1 MDPIGDSDGRHPAIG
16 WASRLLRWLAIP
28 FVLGAIGVINTWD
41 LPTYLGIIVATY
53 LLNHYRQ
60 SQDDFTLGLAVRVLF
75 RGALFAGAL
84 LVATY
89 LLYFPFFANY
99 QAPAETGVGLVRT
112 NTPLDQHLKIWGFFL
127 FIIVS
132 WLGLSLLYPDT
143 RNSLLRTISLFLR
156 HWNVWPHLSE
166 VYHTVVKRQTE
177 AYRLGLWSI
186 GFLLLA
192 SLGLFLLGYRVPAYL
207 FPLVVA
213 TLLLLFRRT
222 VSVASACLGLLTF
235 TGLSIMLGV
244 EFLFL
249 RDFLGGGD
257 YYRMNTLFKF
267 YIQVWVMFGVVTAV
281 MLSQIWEWAWRWS
294 GPAQFVWRG
303 AALVL
308 LLAGLIYPV
317 LGTRTRVED
326 RFPGRDNRP
335 AIGTLDGLAYMATGS
350 FEWPA
355 GNPIQLRYDYEA
367 IRWLQDNV
375 AGTPILAEAKIGYYR
390 EGGMRVAAYTGLPS
404 VLGGLHQNEQRYGSQ
419 ISDRDFV
426 VTEFWTTP
434 DPDRTRVLIDELGI
448 SYIYLGQI
456 ERATYGDH
464 VAQKFEQLRTQGI
477 LELVYENEE
486 TKIYKRSR

>member
-1 MDPIGDSDGRHPAIG
+1 MRNLADLSLSDFESAIPGLATLVPAVSGLVQVLNGDTLATYNYWDPTRVIPETINEFPFFSFLFADLHPHMIGIPFTILFLSLALNRMLPSGRTPPGELDPIEDTDDRHPAMR
-16 WASRLLRWLAIP
+16 WASPLFRWLAIP

-53 LLNHYRQ
+53 LLNRYRQ
-60 SQDDFTLGLAVRVLF
+60 SKEDFSLGQAVRFLL

-84 LVATY
+84 LIATY

-132 WLGLSLLYPDT
+132 WLWLSLLHPDT

-166 VYHTVVKRQTE
+166 VYRTVVKRQTE

-186 GFLLLA
+186 GLLLLA
-192 SLGLFLLGYRVPAYL
+192 SFVLFLLGYRVSAYL

-213 TLLLLFRRT
+213 ALLLLFRRKIP
-222 VSVASACLGLLTF
+222 VASAYLGLLTF
-235 TGLSIMLGV
+235 TGLSIMSGV
-244 EFLFL
+244 EFIFL

-267 YIQVWVMFGVVTAV
+267 YIQVWVMFGLVTAV
-281 MLSQIWEWAWRWS
+281 MLPQIWEWAWRWS
-294 GPAQFVWRG
+294 GPAQVVWRG

-335 AIGTLDGLAYMATGS
+335 AIGTLDGLAYMTVGT

-355 GNPIQLRYDYEA
+355 GNPIQL
-367 IRWLQDNV
+367 
-375 AGTPILAEAKIGYYR
+375 YR
-390 EGGMRVAAYTGLPS
+390 IAVGFGWSSP
-404 VLGGLHQNEQRYGSQ
+404 
-419 ISDRDFV
+419 
-426 VTEFWTTP
+426 
-434 DPDRTRVLIDELGI
+434 
-448 SYIYLGQI
+448 
-456 ERATYGDH
+456 ERAT
-464 VAQKFEQLRTQGI
+464 LRFPDQ
-477 LELVYENEE
+477 
-486 TKIYKRSR
+486 